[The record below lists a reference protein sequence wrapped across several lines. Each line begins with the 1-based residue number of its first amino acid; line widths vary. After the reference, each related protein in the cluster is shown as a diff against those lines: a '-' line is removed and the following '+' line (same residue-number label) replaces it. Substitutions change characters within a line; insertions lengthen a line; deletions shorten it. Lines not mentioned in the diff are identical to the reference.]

1 MLSASTASRPSGPR
15 PTGLKGWFGGLAN
28 NEPGTYWL
36 WGMIVV
42 TALVVFPPVGYLID
56 TSMTVQKTGQQP
68 YTGLD
73 NFTHVLQLSGFELWR
88 VSLLYA
94 MGSSA
99 FAIFIGVTSAWLYAR
114 TNALFR
120 QGALIGAFLSLAA
133 PVIIK
138 GIGWILLLGP
148 NKGVINEWLRNYAG
162 MTGVPIELFTLGG
175 MILIEGLLWTPIV
188 FLLTLPAL
196 SSMDPALEEA
206 AATSGARLSQTF
218 TRITLPLAMP
228 SILAVLLLTFI
239 RSLESFE
246 VPLLIGAP
254 GGIQT
259 FTTAIYDTIHRGYI
273 PRYGEASA
281 YAVLLIMAVAVPLF
295 FYYRVTSSSQKYATV
310 TGKGFR
316 PSRMELGV
324 WRVPAGLYLLIMP
337 LSLVAPLLILLW
349 ASFLPIYEP
358 PQWSD
363 LARMTWQN
371 YRDVLNRPLTIDGMW
386 NGVVVSTISATVVAV
401 FTFTIAWMVVR
412 RREPYR
418 WSLDFIGSL
427 PLVLPGIVLGIAVLV
442 EFLHV
447 RFIPIYGTIW
457 IMVFAFLIRFMPYGV
472 RFCYA
477 GIISVHHE
485 LEESARTSGARTL
498 TMLWRIV
505 LPLTLPAVAA
515 IWIYVFL
522 LSIRDLSLPVML
534 AGPQNQLIAI
544 VILELW
550 ENGEVPELGAMSV
563 LLALTVTVFGWFF
576 MRLSQRY
583 GTKSF

>member
-1 MLSASTASRPSGPR
+1 MSSVPTPRPSGAPLSWR
-15 PTGLKGWFGGLAN
+15 DQLRMA
-28 NEPGTYWL
+28 EPGVFTL

-42 TALVVFPPVGYLID
+42 TALVVFPPIVYLIE
-56 TSMTVQKTGQQP
+56 TSFTIVKTGQP
-68 YTGLD
+68 ETMGVA
-73 NFTHVLQLSGFELWR
+73 NFISVLQLSGWELWR
-88 VSLLYA
+88 ITLLYSV
-94 MGSSA
+94 GSSII
-99 FAIFIGVTSAWLYAR
+99 AIMLGVTSAWLVAR
-114 TNALFR
+114 TNAYCR
-120 QGALIGAFLSLAA
+120 QGAMVGAFLSLAA

-148 NKGVINEWLRNYAG
+148 NKGVINEFLRWATNT
-162 MTGVPIELFTLGG
+162 TGVPIELFSLGG
-175 MILIEGLLWTPIV
+175 MIFIEGLLWTPIC
-188 FLLTLPAL
+188 FLLTMPAL

-206 AATSGARLSQTF
+206 AAMSGARLHQTF
-218 TRITLPLAMP
+218 LKVTLPLAMP

-239 RSLESFE
+239 RAMESFE

-254 GGIQT
+254 GGLQT

-281 YAVLLIMAVAVPLF
+281 YAVLLIGLVAVPLF
-295 FYYRVTSSSQKYATV
+295 LYYRVTRNSQKYATV

-316 PSRMELGV
+316 PSRLDLRWG
-324 WRVPAGLYLLIMP
+324 RIPAGLFLLIMP
-337 LSLVAPLLILLW
+337 LSLLAPLLIMLW
-349 ASFLPIYEP
+349 SSFLPIYEP
-358 PQWSD
+358 PQMSD
-363 LARMTWQN
+363 FARMSLQN
-371 YRDVLNRPLTIDGMW
+371 YVDILKRPLTVDGMW
-386 NGVVVSTISATVVAV
+386 NGAVVASISAFVVAIY
-401 FTFTIAWMVVR
+401 TFTCAWLVVR
-412 RREPYR
+412 RRENYK
-418 WSLDFIGSL
+418 WTLDFIGSL
-427 PLVLPGIVLGIAVLV
+427 PLVLPGIVLGIAVLI

-457 IMVFAFLIRFMPYGV
+457 IMVFAFLIRYLPYGL

-477 GIISVHHE
+477 GIVSVHHE
-485 LEESARTSGARTL
+485 LEESARTSGARTF

-522 LSIRDLSLPVML
+522 NSIRDLSLPVML

-550 ENGEVPELGAMSV
+550 ENGEVPELGALSI
-563 LLALTVTVFGWFF
+563 LLAVTVTILGYIF

-583 GTKSF
+583 GTRGF